1 LSASSYTSSNPLWTG
16 TVNLPANSEVAYK
29 FIRVSS
35 SGGVTWESGDDRT
48 LAVACDKGSVSGSWS

>member
-1 LSASSYTSSNPLWTG
+1 
-16 TVNLPANSEVAYK
+16 VNLPANSGVAYK

-48 LAVACDKGSVSGSWS
+48 LAVGCEKGSVSGSWN